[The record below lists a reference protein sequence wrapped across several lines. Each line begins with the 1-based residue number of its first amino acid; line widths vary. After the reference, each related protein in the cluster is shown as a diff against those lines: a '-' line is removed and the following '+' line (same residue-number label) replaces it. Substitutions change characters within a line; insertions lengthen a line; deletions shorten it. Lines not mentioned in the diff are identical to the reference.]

1 MKKIILL
8 IALALGIFACD
19 DGKKDNGGGGSGA
32 ENLGNIKIGTTSN
45 GAIPIKS
52 ALSTLAETSISLNPP
67 DLSLNSNLIE
77 FDLDNEDC
85 KQYWR
90 VDPEGQK
97 ADYMELPLGVSCN
110 LPYTLTPLLFAR
122 YTITYGLT
130 SVAKSNVADIKTEYG
145 KIEFVASQDGI
156 TEPPADI
163 EYLIPQTGGTVNKF
177 INFNVRNSGYYLFV
191 PYDHA
196 MTSYSN
202 NDVRFCN
209 ESGDCFRPVSDN
221 LIENSCSVSSEEQTY
236 TTATETWTYRAIK
249 VYVPSDG
256 CQLGIEYILGKAE
269 SDKTSDQ
276 PNGFYLRPGDRLDT
290 PVPTNVPVQRFVI
303 KR

>member
-1 MKKIILL
+1 MKKIVLL

-19 DGKKDNGGGGSGA
+19 DGKKDNGGGNSGLGV
-32 ENLGNIKIGTTSN
+32 ENLGNIKIGDTLS
-45 GAIPIKS
+45 GKSIPIKS
-52 ALSTLAETSISLNPP
+52 ALSTPAETSISFNSP

-97 ADYMELPLGVSCN
+97 PDYMDLPIGVSCN

-122 YTITYGLT
+122 YTITYSLT
-130 SVAKSNVADIKTEYG
+130 SVAKTNVMDIKTESG
-145 KIEFVASQDGI
+145 KIEFVASADGK

-163 EYLIPQTGGTVNKF
+163 EYIIPQLGGTVDKLIKFNGLIYDSGEYLFMPYGDASF
-177 INFNVRNSGYYLFV
+177 IN
-191 PYDHA
+191 
-196 MTSYSN
+196 T
-202 NDVRFCN
+202 
-209 ESGDCFRPVSDN
+209 ESGRCLSGISGNDCFS
-221 LIENSCSVSSEEQTY
+221 IGSGCSVSYEEQTY
-236 TTATETWTYRAIK
+236 GNSSYNVTKIK
-249 VYVPSDG
+249 VPQNG
-256 CQLGIEYILGKAE
+256 CDLSLEFQIGTNKAF
-269 SDKTSDQ
+269 DQ